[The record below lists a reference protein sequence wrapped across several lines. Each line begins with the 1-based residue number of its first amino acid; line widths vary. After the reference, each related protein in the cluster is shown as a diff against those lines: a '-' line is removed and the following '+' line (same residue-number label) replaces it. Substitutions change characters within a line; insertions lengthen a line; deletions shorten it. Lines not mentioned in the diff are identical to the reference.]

1 VTGRNN
7 LSKNRDA
14 GKSSFK
20 IKSRPEKE
28 GEGFKGFRLS
38 PRITGKIQSA
48 KQMVISVLVWL
59 LVFYVVIIVGARLLE
74 NSFIYYPTKYPT
86 GEWAP
91 ERLGLEVEDVF
102 LTTED
107 GVKIH
112 GWYAPAKLE
121 RSQPKANIVILLFH
135 GNGGN
140 LTDRI
145 EKIQLLTKVGADV
158 FAIDYRGY
166 GRSEGRPNEA
176 GIYED
181 GHTAYRYLTET
192 RGIPSSR
199 VVVLGESLGGAV
211 ATEIAVKH
219 PVGGVI
225 LESTMTR
232 ARDLAIRTMPI
243 VPPSLY
249 LRTKFD
255 NLQKISQIKAP
266 VLIIYGTKD
275 TTIPPSH
282 SRRLYEAAREPKR
295 ILAIEGAGHN
305 DLFILG
311 HREYEQAVK
320 DFLASI
326 RDA

>member
-1 VTGRNN
+1 M
-7 LSKNRDA
+7 
-14 GKSSFK
+14 GKVPSS
-20 IKSRPEKE
+20 
-28 GEGFKGFRLS
+28 
-38 PRITGKIQSA
+38 
-48 KQMVISVLVWL
+48 KQMIVSILVWL
-59 LVFYVVIIVGARLLE
+59 LVFYIVIIVGARLFE
-74 NSFIYYPTKYPT
+74 NNFIYYPTKYPE

-91 ERLGLEVEDVF
+91 EKWGLEVEDVF

-107 GVKIH
+107 GVRIH
-112 GWYAPAKLE
+112 GWYAPARVELSPRK
-121 RSQPKANIVILLFH
+121 PNITILLFH

-166 GRSEGRPNEA
+166 GRSEGRPNEL

-192 RGIPSSR
+192 RGIPSER
-199 VVVLGESLGGAV
+199 IVVLGESLGGAV

-255 NLQKISQIKAP
+255 NLGKISQINAP

-311 HREYEQAVK
+311 HREYGQAVK
-320 DFLASI
+320 EFLVSTC
-326 RDA
+326 DT